1 MFTGIINEVGRV
13 RNIKR
18 TAKDITLTLE
28 AKEVTS
34 NVKLGDS
41 IAVNGVC
48 LTVVEFS
55 KDHFSADVM
64 HESLEKTTLAKLRPS
79 SKVNLEHA
87 LRASES
93 FDGHFVTGHV
103 DGVGKIVS
111 IKKDGNSKRY
121 EIEYGP
127 EIEPVIVKKGSIT
140 VDGISLTVVDTTKRR
155 FLVAIIPHTLE
166 KTTLK
171 DKRVGDLV
179 NLEFDMIGKY
189 IKNYLDRG

>member
-28 AKEVTS
+28 SKEVTS
-34 NVKLGDS
+34 NIKLGDS

-79 SKVNLEHA
+79 SKVNLEYA

-127 EIEPVIVKKGSIT
+127 EVEPVIVKKGSIT